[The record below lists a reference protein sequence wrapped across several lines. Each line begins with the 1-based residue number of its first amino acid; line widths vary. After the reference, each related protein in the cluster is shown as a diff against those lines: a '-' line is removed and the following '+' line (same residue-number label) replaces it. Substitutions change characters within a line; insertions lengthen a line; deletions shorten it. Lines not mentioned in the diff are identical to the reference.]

1 MTTQPFP
8 KVKKW
13 FLVFRIFVYVLL
25 GILGWIFI
33 RGWPDSLNSDYWL
46 RFLKGKKIVSS
57 SAVSE
62 RRQESRQVTE
72 SVPTTPERG
81 RRADDY
87 RDVSP
92 DRPVIYREKPLAGH
106 TGKDKPLAV
115 KGRWPITF
123 HPQTSVSWAKTTVRK
138 EVMDRLDFDAPRV
151 ITPEETADLS
161 QVAAVYGAGDQALL
175 LSARGLMVFNEI
187 SSKWAWSLSLGAD
200 VVRPQSGILDRSSQ
214 SIWFFGEKLYRYRLD
229 TYEIERWDVPDA
241 AFKTIRW
248 LGVEEDRLWLGTDQG
263 LLRLSSANGT
273 GESLKGIAP
282 VFQNSWVSGSLVEG
296 QAWVVSEDGPL
307 LHVLSDG
314 VVELSD
320 PLPPARPTSVSV
332 WNSEVWLILSEG
344 GGLKS
349 RLGVLASQ
357 ENSKNKELTIFKD
370 DVYLLRNVGD
380 VLLGGGTVDLFAI
393 NTTARTVTPLPAS
406 VALSSKGVVFGG
418 STYEYT
424 TSTYY
429 VARHILDLSK
439 GWSNANL
446 NEWLVMNT
454 NYAYGQKVM
463 AQRPKPDLLGLADS
477 GAHLWFWFPS
487 AVWRLTKEGERLD
500 FVKLTIPE
508 EPASPFQVE
517 LSPVMVE
524 DSTPPSPEDDVSSV
538 EDE

>member
-1 MTTQPFP
+1 
-8 KVKKW
+8 
-13 FLVFRIFVYVLL
+13 
-25 GILGWIFI
+25 
-33 RGWPDSLNSDYWL
+33 
-46 RFLKGKKIVSS
+46 
-57 SAVSE
+57 
-62 RRQESRQVTE
+62 
-72 SVPTTPERG
+72 
-81 RRADDY
+81 
-87 RDVSP
+87 
-92 DRPVIYREKPLAGH
+92 
-106 TGKDKPLAV
+106 
-115 KGRWPITF
+115 
-123 HPQTSVSWAKTTVRK
+123 
-138 EVMDRLDFDAPRV
+138 MDRLDFDAPRV